1 MRFSVKSCLYSFG
14 YRKHRERI
22 KIIVDGVRPVFE
34 VNRYFVLEQIGRGGQ
49 TSASIYH
56 VCIYL
61 NYLDSFGIDYIDVK
75 LDDIQKFLNV
85 LYTDGLPCA
94 GKGKPCS
101 LTVIHDYIDAISK
114 MYDGLVFTGYRLEDS
129 MYTPSQLEEL
139 MAVSNGKRRKARL
152 LKKGD
157 HLTGVYTLKKSFA
170 KDKAVRK
177 DV

>member
-85 LYTDGLPCA
+85 LYTDGLPYA

-101 LTVIHDYIDAISK
+101 ITVIHDYIDAISR
-114 MYDGLVFTGYRLEDS
+114 FTIL
-129 MYTPSQLEEL
+129 PSFLC
-139 MAVSNGKRRKARL
+139 
-152 LKKGD
+152 
-157 HLTGVYTLKKSFA
+157 
-170 KDKAVRK
+170 
-177 DV
+177 

>member
-85 LYTDGLPCA
+85 LYTDGLSYA

-101 LTVIHDYIDAISK
+101 ITVIHDYIDAISK
-114 MYDGLVFTGYRLEDS
+114 MYVAVGRIDGCFKWKTTKSSFVE
-129 MYTPSQLEEL
+129 
-139 MAVSNGKRRKARL
+139 KRRPFDWRL
-152 LKKGD
+152 HAEKIICKG
-157 HLTGVYTLKKSFA
+157 
-170 KDKAVRK
+170 
-177 DV
+177 